1 MIYWHKDLLRR
12 NTMSFEFIRKLPT
25 PTEVKNEL
33 PVPKNVAALKTQ
45 RDKEIADVI
54 TGRSDKF
61 LAIIGPCSADNED
74 AVLDYTLR
82 LKKVQ
87 EKIAD
92 KVLIIPRVY
101 TNKPRTTGTGYKGM
115 LHQPDP
121 EKKPDLLASYKEN
134 AYKSY
139 GRNRAYAC

>member
-1 MIYWHKDLLRR
+1 
-12 NTMSFEFIRKLPT
+12 MSFEFIRKLPT

-92 KVLIIPRVY
+92 KVLYYTRVY
-101 TNKPRTTGTGYKGM
+101 TKTSQE
-115 LHQPDP
+115 QPVQAI
-121 EKKPDLLASYKEN
+121 KVCSTSQTLRKSQTFLLVL
-134 AYKSY
+134 
-139 GRNRAYAC
+139 